1 MERYYRQIRARNGP
15 ASSIRRRRLRRR
27 RHGFVR
33 PRSARRLPVARTP
46 ERVVTPHSA
55 VRSSRPGRGRSR
67 LTRESTEP
75 CTGPGGLGLPR
86 VKRAPRR
93 SSTPI
98 GHPSSVSTAPGRFPS
113 SIRRN
118 NSARL
123 VPVRRGGRADG
134 GHLGRALFK
143 CHHEPIQGYS
153 WAGPSAGTSTAMTCP
168 RHHPST
174 IFRERIGASRTRS
187 GSGSGSGTIDGRG
200 RYG

>member
-1 MERYYRQIRARNGP
+1 MERYRRQIRARNG
-15 ASSIRRRRLRRR
+15 RLRA
-27 RHGFVR
+27 
-33 PRSARRLPVARTP
+33 SARRRGLDVGDMVSFGRDLLGGCQLHARPSELLLPLGRPVLAAGPGPFVADTGIHRTMH
-46 ERVVTPHSA
+46 RA
-55 VRSSRPGRGRSR
+55 
-67 LTRESTEP
+67 
-75 CTGPGGLGLPR
+75 GGLGLPR

-98 GHPSSVSTAPGRFPS
+98 GHPSSVSSVSTAPERFPS

-118 NSARL
+118 NSAQL
-123 VPVRRGGRADG
+123 VAVRRGGRADG

-143 CHHEPIQGYS
+143 CCHEAVQGYS
-153 WAGPSAGTSTAMTCP
+153 WAGPSAWTSTATTCP

-187 GSGSGSGTIDGRG
+187 ATIGGRG